1 MNLSESVGTIDTERL
16 TLRAWTETDAEDLFE
31 YAKNPNVG
39 PHGGWKPHESV
50 EESIEII
57 NSLFLEKYQSW
68 AIVLKETGKVIGSI
82 GYEEDTIRKI
92 ERCRELGYAL
102 GEDQWGKGLMTEAAK
117 AVLRY
122 GFSHMKVL
130 CEGQTKYITG
140 RFEMSLAI
148 R

>member
-1 MNLSESVGTIDTERL
+1 MKLSESVGTIDTERL

-82 GYEEDTIRKI
+82 GYEEDPIRKI

-102 GEDQWGKGLMTEAAK
+102 AESSKSVA
-117 AVLRY
+117 
-122 GFSHMKVL
+122 SSMKVL